1 MYLPAPQILEIIGL
15 QLSREIIYISD
26 ITPEQRL
33 WRGVLLNAI
42 EDVLIKHSDR
52 KHSLQKGQAHNWIIS
67 NSINFQKV
75 CGWAALDSDLVLEA
89 YKKAIKKRKIQFTVR
104 QIMWNKYSKF
114 SKKIRSVEDVYVKR
128 KYKGDI
134 KRFRHEVLNAPTS
147 YVTTLCIS
155 VIA

>member
-1 MYLPAPQILEIIGL
+1 MATNYPGSLDTATQQPSPSSTTDLDATGYEH
-15 QLSREIIYISD
+15 
-26 ITPEQRL
+26 
-33 WRGVLLNAI
+33 
-42 EDVLIKHSDR
+42 DVVHTNHSGALI
-52 KHSLQKGQAHNWIIS
+52 A
-67 NSINFQKV
+67 
-75 CGWAALDSDLVLEA
+75 LEA